1 MVCPDLNSCTTQQ
14 ILNVI
19 ENLPPL
25 SVGQCNVTKCFY
37 QLQQNRSYEWLPSRE
52 FSHSAANN
60 VTPELILNKDIVL
73 FDEDDDYEEHFQEAQ
88 LNEEAC

>member
-1 MVCPDLNSCTTQQ
+1 MS
-14 ILNVI
+14 
-19 ENLPPL
+19 
-25 SVGQCNVTKCFY
+25 KCFY
-37 QLQQNRSYEWLPSRE
+37 QPQQNRSYEWLPSRE

-88 LNEEAC
+88 LNEEACSLHHFWSMIKVKVFTNGVKV